1 MQPQAVSQSQRVAV
15 GVRQNAAFAR
25 HAIFPNGA
33 NRVNHESCAQPSS
46 AGLHRFAGRQV
57 SVACH
62 NLLAFFQDGGASG
75 AMNGAI
81 HSTSAHQAGICR
93 VDDGVSGLL
102 RDVPGLEEDLSS
114 FSEVKPNDVF
124 HFFLLVGQRFHAG
137 KFLAFEEFKRS
148 AAAGGNVGDLIGHAG
163 FMYRS
168 HAVAPAYN

>member
-1 MQPQAVSQSQRVAV
+1 MTALSYDL
-15 GVRQNAAFAR
+15 AALFENCRATCTVDCS
-25 HAIFPNGA
+25 ID
-33 NRVNHESCAQPSS
+33 S
-46 AGLHRFAGRQV
+46 A
-57 SVACH
+57 
-62 NLLAFFQDGGASG
+62 
-75 AMNGAI
+75 
-81 HSTSAHQAGICR
+81 SAHEAGIGR